1 MKNYSDEEL
10 IKKYRDGSQDAF
22 NEIYSRYK
30 NLVKYFCRN
39 LYLLGAE
46 EGDLIQ
52 EGMLGLIKAVNGY
65 SEGDASF
72 KTYLI
77 ACIKSSLVNAVKK
90 YGGLKSSPL
99 NNSIKLETLDEIGLF
114 SPPPEEQIVKKEQ
127 SSELS
132 KKIYE
137 YLSKNEKEVLTLYLQ
152 GYSYVE
158 ISTILGK
165 DTKSV
170 DNALSRCRAKII
182 KKLDKSLK

>member
-1 MKNYSDEEL
+1 MKNYSDERLVE
-10 IKKYRDGSQDAF
+10 KYREGSQEAF

-65 SEGDASF
+65 SGGDASF

-77 ACIKSSLVNAVKK
+77 ACIKSSLINAVKK

-99 NNSIKLETLDEIGLF
+99 NNSIKLETLDKIGFF

-127 SSELS
+127 SSELT

-137 YLSKNEKEVLTLYLQ
+137 GLSKTEKEVLSLYLQ

-158 ISTILGK
+158 ISSMAGK
-165 DTKSV
+165 PIKSV

-182 KKLDKSLK
+182 KKLDKSL